1 MSLAAVDKID
11 DSEDFYQ
18 VLIEELQRRDG
29 LIQVNNI
36 RGIICPK
43 CGEPEAF
50 SFVNNPSIIY
60 VNKKGEEGKMAQKMK

>member
-29 LIQVNNI
+29 LIQGNNI

-50 SFVNNPSIIY
+50 
-60 VNKKGEEGKMAQKMK
+60 

>member
-29 LIQVNNI
+29 LIQGNNI

-43 CGEPEAF
+43 CGEPVALLTILPLF
-50 SFVNNPSIIY
+50 IVQGKIIA
-60 VNKKGEEGKMAQKMK
+60 VKKQN